1 MPAGPSAR
9 SRAAHFRAVTVETM
23 NIFAASDGF
32 QPSSTISLA
41 SLKRALGVSAALAW
55 DTKASWV

>member
-1 MPAGPSAR
+1 
-9 SRAAHFRAVTVETM
+9 M
-23 NIFAASDGF
+23 NILAASDGF

-55 DTKASWV
+55 DTKASWA